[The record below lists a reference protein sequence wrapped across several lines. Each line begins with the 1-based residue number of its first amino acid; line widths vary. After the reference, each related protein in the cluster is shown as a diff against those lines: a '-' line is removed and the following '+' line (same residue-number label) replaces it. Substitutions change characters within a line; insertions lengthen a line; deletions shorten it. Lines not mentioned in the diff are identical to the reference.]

1 MKFCKTSK
9 KIGFPLRVQCLD
21 TQTLNLIKQLVE
33 ESLAHLISE
42 VYDNEGDVGHARF
55 LEVSA
60 AGVLIVELLGPVL
73 IRPLWHLKHKQITQ
87 QLMEEIYSGYLSTE
101 LHIYFLLQCCP
112 TLSS

>member
-21 TQTLNLIKQLVE
+21 TETPNLIKQLVE
-33 ESLAHLISE
+33 ESSAHLISE

-73 IRPLWHLKHKQITQ
+73 IRPLWHLKHKHITQ
-87 QLMEEIYSGYLSTE
+87 QLMEEIYSGYLSAE
-101 LHIYFLLQCCP
+101 
-112 TLSS
+112 